1 MAGIIDSYFRGDFE
15 AVKKA
20 LTMGNDVN
28 GRNEFH
34 ETPLIVAA
42 MGVSEF
48 SEEHASVMKLF
59 VKHPSIDLNLADG
72 DGNTAFHHAAQ
83 RGNFKMV
90 ELLLGEK
97 SIDVNRPNSDGNTV
111 LHVAANKKENIQMF
125 ELILA
130 DERVDVNLQHNRGG
144 NVLTVAIAGN
154 NVKAVELILA
164 DRRFTLANALVNG
177 EDQQFIALSL
187 AAFKRNWEVLK
198 LLVHHPCID
207 LDVKN
212 KVGLTLEDAVR

>member
-1 MAGIIDSYFRGDFE
+1 
-15 AVKKA
+15 
-20 LTMGNDVN
+20 
-28 GRNEFH
+28 
-34 ETPLIVAA
+34 
-42 MGVSEF
+42 
-48 SEEHASVMKLF
+48 
-59 VKHPSIDLNLADG
+59 
-72 DGNTAFHHAAQ
+72 
-83 RGNFKMV
+83 MV

-198 LLVHHPCID
+198 LLVHHLCID